1 MLVLSETA
9 STAIRQLID
18 RPELPDTSGLRIA
31 PAEGEAG
38 RLGVSTAGMPEEGDQ
53 VIEDQGARVFL
64 EPGVAEM
71 LDDQVLDATADDQGR
86 IGFVLSP
93 Q

>member
-1 MLVLSETA
+1 MLLLSESA
-9 STAIRQLID
+9 STAIRNLMD

-31 PAEGEAG
+31 PAEGQSG

-64 EPGVAEM
+64 EPAVATM
-71 LDDQVLDATADDQGR
+71 LEDQVLEATADEQGR
-86 IGFVLSP
+86 IGFALSP